1 MKVNQRGEGR
11 GRQSSPVV
19 LRTIIL
25 MAMGLSLLFSGAA
38 QGQIVYTNVLSGNW
52 SSGSSWYGTGPSSG
66 GSNMWTIMFTN
77 IASDAS
83 VNNLGTFQLNQ
94 LIFAPPAYPVTLTG
108 SGLEFAYASSNVDI
122 YDGTTNTLNALP
134 QLLQNSTNLMTIN
147 VGVKLDTN
155 MTFAGTGSGG
165 VTIGSSISQIGG
177 GVVQLTMNGPYILTL
192 SSANSYT
199 GGTVISNGV
208 MAFAAGAVPGSGVI
222 TVTSPGT
229 VWFKDGT
236 FPPTSLLSRSSSGGL
251 AIGSGNATSNA
262 NFQTAGLTNMSLVA
276 AESFTYGAVYTPFT
290 NSYNYGAMA
299 GVTLTIS
306 NNLPDLSL
314 PTSLVI
320 GPGGGMVVL
329 TGTNTYTGGTTIGAG
344 TLYVSSDTNLGASS
358 SLVLTNGGTLEVTN
372 SFTLN
377 NRPVAVNAPGG
388 GGISVDLLLTLTI
401 YNVISGT
408 GPLTKSGAGWLWLT
422 GTNTLSGTT
431 TINTGKVV
439 LASGLIL
446 TNSPVV
452 INVDY
457 GLIVT
462 NGDKTWVLGGLGGG
476 NAIKLT
482 NGTSATTGAVT
493 NLILGADNGA
503 VVNYSTNLYDTA
515 MVKLVKNGT
524 NTQIFSGTNTF
535 NASESIVINSGVL
548 EYSSS
553 NAFGRAVASAGVKP
567 FVINYGGALA
577 LGYPFNSTFIGNGI
591 NVAIAPTGTIALAS
605 DNPNSISFASYPGLS
620 LGAAGAGTNYVY
632 SGTLTVVTVGG
643 TNMYLLGG
651 GGGTLTL
658 TNLSALASPASVCI
672 GCKGSGGAVAITA
685 DNTYYGDTTVSNSTL
700 DVSNDNSVNSK
711 GSSATAP
718 GTSPVGGGTIMLV
731 GSTLTL
737 GNFIPANPGVS
748 VDGATFINVVGY
760 SNQAFNG
767 LSGGGIMSIN
777 TLSPTNPGVYTDLA
791 LPGAYGGMGFT
802 GTFVL
807 VGNSILR
814 SARPQS
820 IGASNAMLDC
830 GTGRGGFTATTEN
843 PGTLHL
849 GAISS
854 SSTGT
859 FIQSRT
865 DAGIGTRLD
874 TYVIGWRNTNVTFAG
889 RILNGGPG
897 VGMAAATQLGI
908 IYVGS
913 NSVWT
918 LTGITMLDQNTNSF
932 SGGMTISNGTVVV
945 TPTATSTNYG
955 GGSNGNAD
963 GGPSRNVWTVVS
975 PNAGLMFSTVTNFAG
990 NPTFAIGAL
999 AGTSNLGL
1007 TNVVGGAGITLRIN
1021 SGPYLNTVY
1030 SGNLTGD
1037 CNSVLIK
1044 EGPGVL
1050 TLSGTNTYCGG
1061 TYIYGGIVGFASDA
1075 SFPASGPLSVASG
1088 TSVGL
1093 FLTNVANALS
1103 RLDPGTAGGIAVSSN
1118 SANADVNFAT
1128 GGIGGLGI
1136 TNAWFVAGQT
1146 LTYGGT
1152 FTPLTNVFRLGANA
1166 GATFYYT
1173 NAINDVAGWAP
1184 STLYIGPFG
1193 GGTVALFPNPGV
1205 ITNGLTW
1212 STNNCGWIRTNAV
1225 TTNIVMVIVTNNY
1238 SGGTFVS
1245 GDTNGWSPLYIG
1257 ADVNLGQPGGGLTLS
1272 NGDLVATN
1280 TFTLNNRPIVLKN
1293 ASGIGVDPFSTLTV
1307 TNVISGTGPLTKY
1320 GAGVLVLGTNNS
1332 FTGGTIVNGGVL
1344 AYGNANAVPTDNSVT
1359 VTNGAVGFQFSGVQ
1373 ARLGAAIAN
1382 GAGSTPNV
1390 GGVALFA
1397 MNANEDFNFGA
1408 TAPGANLEEMSL
1420 VAAENLTYS
1429 GTYTPWDHGAGEG
1442 AGGRYRIGAMAGV
1455 TLTYTNTIA
1464 DAIDGSSWLVIGGF
1478 NGGYSGTVVLEGNNT
1493 YSGDNA
1499 RIDFGAATTVMGG
1512 TLYITND
1519 AALGAPG
1526 DGAYLPHG
1534 GLMMSNATLMTT
1546 NSITLNNRVVQLFG
1560 NTTINVQPGSVLAIT
1575 NVLNILTNWVT
1586 AISLTKTNN
1595 GLLILSGTN
1604 NVPAGPTCLSVYIN
1618 GGVLRATPGAGIN
1631 FFPPTGSGTE
1641 SNSIVQINGG
1651 VWDVVFVGQAGAAYM
1666 TNRVT
1671 NFQRSGGVSFPG
1683 GRSGLSARTSPL
1695 IVWFGTDSNATDQTL
1710 SPSMVSTQHW
1720 GGGTGTPFNPSTFVL
1735 NEFTADHNLT
1745 WMTHIDLNAALNRVT
1760 GRTIDVSATNPL
1772 VTKIVGCIMNTTSTN
1787 NTPGPYPVLN
1797 ATNAIATL
1805 TKTGI
1810 GTLQLDGTNS
1820 YNGATTINQGTLII
1834 GNDLAD
1840 PNLGSIGSITNSMY
1854 IVVGNSTNGA
1864 TFDVSQVAPYYIGL
1878 NTNQT
1883 LAGGPGTVIGDV
1895 ILTNLDTLA
1904 PGDTAS
1910 STNFLMCACYYG
1922 CGTNTL
1928 TNAIP
1933 VLSSRVGTL
1942 TFSNN
1947 LTVASTLV
1955 YDLGTNS
1962 DLVIV
1967 AGNLTVG
1974 GKLNIRDS
1982 GGFGNGTYTLFQY
1995 GGALTYNGITTGTVP
2010 NASLTYVVD
2019 TSSNGLV
2026 RLNVSGG
2033 APPCTSPWANFSANT
2048 TSGAPNLQV
2057 IFTDASTGTM
2067 NNVYWTFGDGNSA
2080 TNSGTPT
2087 MPYSVTNTY
2096 TTAGHYPVTEIVDG
2110 GSCGISTNVQ
2120 PNLIWVYSAWEAWQ
2134 QQYFNC
2140 VGCSQAAGNLDF
2152 DGDGI
2157 SNTNEF
2163 LAGTDPTNPLSAL
2176 RIISVVRQASTNIV
2190 ITWNAVGGK
2199 SYYVQTNAPPVNGSY
2214 INNFSDLSSVINVTG
2229 IGPTTAVYTNWGGA
2243 THVPALYYR
2252 IRLGP

>member
-1 MKVNQRGEGR
+1 MKVNQRGEGS

-38 QGQIVYTNVLSGNW
+38 QGQIIYTNVLSGNW
-52 SSGSSWYGTGPSSG
+52 SSGSSWNGNDPTSG
-66 GSNMWTIMFTN
+66 GSNMWTIVFANT
-77 IASDAS
+77 APDAS

-94 LIFAPPAYPVTLTG
+94 LIFTNPAYPVTLTG
-108 SGLEFAYASSNVDI
+108 SGLEFAYASSNIDVG
-122 YDGTTNTLNALP
+122 YDGTTNVLNALP

-147 VGVKLDTN
+147 VGVKIDTN

-177 GVVQLTMNGPYILTL
+177 GVVQLTMNGPYVLTL

-208 MAFAAGAVPGSGVI
+208 VAFAVGAVPGSGVI

-262 NFQTAGLTNMSLVA
+262 NFQTAGLTNMTLVA
-276 AESFTYGAVYTPFT
+276 AQSFTYGAVYTPFT

-306 NNLPDLSL
+306 NNLTDLSL
-314 PTSLVI
+314 PTPLVI

-344 TLYVSSDTNLGASS
+344 TLYVSSDTNLGASAT
-358 SLVLTNGGTLEVTN
+358 LILTNGGTLEVTN

-388 GGISVDLLLTLTI
+388 GGISVDLLSTLTI

-408 GPLTKSGAGWLWLT
+408 GPLTLNGPGWLWLT
-422 GTNTLSGTT
+422 GTNTFSGTT

-452 INVDY
+452 INVNN

-462 NGDKTWVLGGLGGG
+462 NGDRTWVLGGLGGTG
-476 NAIKLT
+476 AFQLT
-482 NGTSATTGAVT
+482 NGSNQTVT

-503 VVNYSTNLYDTA
+503 VVNYSTNLVDTA
-515 MVKLVKNGT
+515 MVKLIKNGT

-535 NASESIVINSGVL
+535 SASESIVINSGVL

-553 NAFGRAVASAGVKP
+553 NAFGRAVASAGVKA

-577 LGYPFNSTFIGNGI
+577 LGYPFNQTFIGNGI
-591 NVAIAPTGTIALAS
+591 NVTIAPTGTIALAS
-605 DNPNSISFASYPGLS
+605 DNPNSINLISYPGLS

-643 TNMYLLGG
+643 INMYLLGG

-672 GCKGSGGAVAITA
+672 GCKGSGGTVAITA

-711 GSSATAP
+711 GSSAVNP
-718 GTSPVGGGTIMLV
+718 GTSPVGGGTIRLV

-820 IGASNAMLDC
+820 LGASNAMIDC
-830 GTGRGGFTATTEN
+830 GSGRGGFTATTEN
-843 PGTLHL
+843 PGNMYF

-865 DAGIGTRLD
+865 DTGIGTRVD
-874 TYVIGWRNTNVTFAG
+874 VYAIGWRNTNVTFAG
-889 RILNGGPG
+889 RILNGNPG
-897 VGMAAATQLGI
+897 VGINAATQLGI
-908 IYVGS
+908 VYVGS

-955 GGSNGNAD
+955 SGSNANAD

-1021 SGPYLNTVY
+1021 SGPYLNTIY

-1075 SFPASGPLSVASG
+1075 SFPASGPLSLASG

-1103 RLDPGTAGGIAVSSN
+1103 RLDPGTAGGIAISSN

-1184 STLYIGPFG
+1184 STLNIGPFG

-1212 STNNCGWIRTNAV
+1212 STNDCGWIRTNPV
-1225 TTNIVMVIVTNNY
+1225 TANILMVIVTNNY

-1245 GDTNGWSPLYIG
+1245 GDTNGWSPLYIA
-1257 ADVNLGQPGGGLTLS
+1257 ADVNLGAPGTLTLS
-1272 NGDLVATN
+1272 NGDLHATN
-1280 TFTLNNRPIVLKN
+1280 TFTLNNRPIVLKD
-1293 ASGIGVDPFSTLTV
+1293 ASGIGVDAFSTLTV

-1320 GAGVLVLGTNNS
+1320 GAGVLVLGTNNT

-1359 VTNGAVGFQFSGVQ
+1359 VTNGAVGFLFTGIQ
-1373 ARLGAAIAN
+1373 ASLGTAIAN

-1397 MNANEDFNFGA
+1397 MNANENINFGL

-1429 GTYTPWDHGAGEG
+1429 GTYTPWDHGD
-1442 AGGRYRIGAMAGV
+1442 GGRYRLGAMAGV

-1478 NGGYSGTVVLEGNNT
+1478 SGGYNGTVVLEGNNT
-1493 YSGDNA
+1493 YSGYNA
-1499 RIDFGAATTVMGG
+1499 SIENFGATTVMGG

-1526 DGAYLPHG
+1526 DGAYLNHG

-1546 NSITLNNRVVQLFG
+1546 NSITLNNRVVKLFG

-1586 AISLTKTNN
+1586 AVSLTKTNN

-1604 NVPAGPTCLSVYIN
+1604 NVPAGPTCLNVYIN

-1631 FFPPTGSGTE
+1631 FFPPSSSGTE
-1641 SNSIVQINGG
+1641 SSSVVQINGG
-1651 VWDVVFVGQAGAAYM
+1651 VWDVVFLGQVGAAYM

-1735 NEFTADHNLT
+1735 NEFTADQNLT

-1878 NTNQT
+1878 NTNQA

-1910 STNFLMCACYYG
+1910 STNFLMCACSYG

-1974 GKLNIRDS
+1974 GTLNVRDS
-1982 GGFGNGTYTLFQY
+1982 GGFGNATYTLFY
-1995 GGALTYNGITTGTVP
+1995 CGGLLTTNSITFGTMPTNAGLSYAVGIIS
-2010 NASLTYVVD
+2010 NSLV
-2019 TSSNGLV
+2019 
-2026 RLNVSGG
+2026 LNVTGG
-2033 APPCTSPWANFSANT
+2033 SPPCTSPWANFSANT
-2048 TSGAPNLQV
+2048 TSGAPPLAV
-2057 IFTDASTGTM
+2057 TFTDNSTGTITS
-2067 NNVYWTFGDGNSA
+2067 VSWTFGDGGT
-2080 TNSGTPT
+2080 TNFTTPT
-2087 MPYSVTNTY
+2087 AVTYPYTAAGHYSVTQIVA
-2096 TTAGHYPVTEIVDG
+2096 TA
-2110 GSCGISTNVQ
+2110 SCGISTNGQ

-2134 QQYFNC
+2134 KQYFNC
-2140 VGCSQAAGNLDF
+2140 IGCSQAAGNLDF

-2163 LAGTDPTNPLSAL
+2163 LAGTDPTNPMSGL

-2199 SYYVQTNAPPVNGSY
+2199 SYYVQTNAPAANGSY
-2214 INNFSDLSSVINVTG
+2214 ISNFSDLSSVINVLG

-2243 THVPALYYR
+2243 TNVPALYYR